1 RADAVDGAQVV
12 GTSAGDGFGGAE
24 MLEQRA
30 LARRADAGDLVE
42 RVGADGLAAL
52 GAVGTDGEAVG
63 LVAQALD
70 EIEHGIA
77 RLEQQRL
84 VAAWEMEMLAAG
96 IAVGPLGDADERDVG
111 DAEGL
116 QQLAR
121 DGELSAA
128 A

>member
-1 RADAVDGAQVV
+1 
-12 GTSAGDGFGGAE
+12 
-24 MLEQRA
+24 
-30 LARRADAGDLVE
+30 
-42 RVGADGLAAL
+42 
-52 GAVGTDGEAVG
+52 GEAGG
-63 LVAQALD
+63 LVTQALD

-128 A
+128 AVDQHEVGSRGEIVASGLRGVGVRLRVGFEDG